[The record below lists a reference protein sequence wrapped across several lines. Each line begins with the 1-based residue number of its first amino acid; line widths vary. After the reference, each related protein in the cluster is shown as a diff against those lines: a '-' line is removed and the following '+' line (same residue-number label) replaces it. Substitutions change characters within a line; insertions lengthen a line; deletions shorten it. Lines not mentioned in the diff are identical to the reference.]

1 MSMALGLEAAND
13 EQGIELL
20 WERIPA
26 NELEAPATAI
36 AEIDT
41 RAYSLDVFEVE
52 DMMASAGPDQ
62 SADTSDCAAAATFLL
77 CSSPCHE

>member
-1 MSMALGLEAAND
+1 MNGACISMALAFEAGTD

-26 NELEAPATAI
+26 NELEAPAIAI
-36 AEIDT
+36 DEIDT

-52 DMMASAGPDQ
+52 DMTASAGPDI
-62 SADTSDCAAAATFLL
+62 
-77 CSSPCHE
+77 CSPIAGH